1 MTSPVD
7 TTEKEIIMDD
17 TTKKNLL
24 DAETQLMTA
33 IQNACLCNS
42 DAEFAKHAARV
53 KLYKEKEAGRKITEE
68 AIRSEAYIATAG
80 KTQNAQKASADLE
93 IARAHFK
100 VALALAQGRA
110 FVTGEMP
117 EKETEAETDI

>member
-1 MTSPVD
+1 
-7 TTEKEIIMDD
+7 MDD

-24 DAETQLMTA
+24 DAETQLTAA
-33 IQNACLCNS
+33 IQNACFHNS

-80 KTQNAQKASADLE
+80 KTQNAQKASAELE
-93 IARAHFK
+93 IARAHFR
-100 VALALAQGRA
+100 VALVIAQGNGFATRDI
-110 FVTGEMP
+110 
-117 EKETEAETDI
+117 ETDTETNTDI

>member
-1 MTSPVD
+1 
-7 TTEKEIIMDD
+7 MDD

-24 DAETQLMTA
+24 DAETQLMAA

-68 AIRSEAYIATAG
+68 AIRSEAYITTAD
-80 KTQNAQKASADLE
+80 KTLEAQKASAELK

-100 VALALAQGRA
+100 VALALAQGHA
-110 FVTGEMP
+110 FVTGEML
-117 EKETEAETDI
+117 EKEAETETETDI

>member
-1 MTSPVD
+1 VTSPVD

-24 DAETQLMTA
+24 DAEAQLMAA

-53 KLYKEKEAGRKITEE
+53 KLYQEKEAGRKITEE
-68 AIRSEAYIATAG
+68 AIRSEAYIATAD
-80 KTQNAQKASADLE
+80 KTLDAQKASADLE
-93 IARAHFK
+93 IARAHFR
-100 VALALAQGRA
+100 VTLVIAQGNGFA
-110 FVTGEMP
+110 TCDI
-117 EKETEAETDI
+117 ETDTETNTDI

>member
-1 MTSPVD
+1 
-7 TTEKEIIMDD
+7 MDN

-24 DAETQLMTA
+24 DAELQLTAA

-68 AIRSEAYIATAG
+68 AIRSEAYITTAD
-80 KTQNAQKASADLE
+80 KTLEAQKASAELK

-100 VALALAQGRA
+100 VALALAQGHA
-110 FVTGEMP
+110 FVTGEML
-117 EKETEAETDI
+117 EKEAETETETDI